1 MKKQTLRRAA
11 VLFCAALLLAGACS
25 GCGRSYTER
34 TAFAMGSVLTA
45 RIYAPEE
52 QAEELFGRITDGV
65 NGLDQ
70 RISGTNPASPV
81 YAANHT
87 GTANA
92 DAYTLKKLG
101 DIVMVCN
108 ILNGTVDLTVGA
120 LTELWGF
127 SSDTPRKPAD
137 DEIRAALKTVG
148 IEKLLLDDVNGAIVL
163 AEGQKLDPGAF
174 GKGAAL
180 DEAYNALHTAAYSA
194 VVTFG
199 GSVLLFGMPKN
210 GKSWSVGVRDPF
222 KGENDYFATLSITPD
237 RENYAGYVSTS
248 GSYEKNFTEN
258 GVTYHHI
265 LSPETGYPVETDL
278 VSVTV
283 YAPGGLNSD
292 ALSTAC
298 FINGLNEQTLQWL
311 KNFGAEAVFVDRE
324 KRYYVTDGLKDCFT
338 LNDDSFAPMDHEG

>member
-1 MKKQTLRRAA
+1 MKKQTIRRAVALICA
-11 VLFCAALLLAGACS
+11 VLLLAGALS
-25 GCGRSYTER
+25 GCGRSTER

-52 QAEELFGRITDGV
+52 QAEELFGRITECV
-65 NGLDQ
+65 NAVDL
-70 RISGTNPASPV
+70 RLSATNPASEV

-87 GTANA
+87 GTSNA
-92 DAYTLKKLG
+92 SADTLNTLG
-101 DIVMVCN
+101 DIVMLCN
-108 ILNGTVDLTVGA
+108 LLNGTVDLTVGA

-127 SSDTPRKPAD
+127 STETPHKPAD
-137 DEIRAALKTVG
+137 DEIQTALATVG
-148 IEKLLLDDVNGAIVL
+148 IEKLLLDDTNGSIVL
-163 AEGQKLDPGAF
+163 AEGQKLDAGAF

-180 DEAYNALHTAAYSA
+180 DGAYNVLHTASFSA

-199 GSVLLFGMPKN
+199 GSVLLFGAPKN
-210 GKSWSVGVRDPF
+210 GKSWTVGVRDPF
-222 KGENDYFATLSITPD
+222 KGENDYFATLSFTPD
-237 RENYAGYVSTS
+237 NDDYAGFLSTS
-248 GSYEKNFTEN
+248 GSYEKSFTEN

-265 LSPETGYPVETDL
+265 LSAKTGYPVETDL

-311 KNFGAEAVFVDRE
+311 KNFGAEAVFVDQE
-324 KRYYVTDGLKDCFT
+324 KQYYVTDGLKDQFT
-338 LNDDSFAPMDHEG
+338 LNDDSFTPMDHEG

>member
-11 VLFCAALLLAGACS
+11 ALCCAALLLAGACS
-25 GCGRSYTER
+25 GCGRSFTER

-52 QAEELFGRITDGV
+52 QAEKLFGRITDGV
-65 NGLDQ
+65 NGVDR
-70 RISGTNPASPV
+70 RISATNPDSPV

-87 GTANA
+87 GSSNA
-92 DAYTLKKLG
+92 DAYTLNKLG

-108 ILNGTVDLTVGA
+108 ILNGTVDPTVGA

-127 SSDTPRKPAD
+127 SSDTPRKPTD
-137 DEIRAALKTVG
+137 GEIQAALETVG
-148 IEKLLLDDVNGAIVL
+148 LEKLLLDDVNGSIIL
-163 AEGQKLDPGAF
+163 SEGQKLDPGAF
-174 GKGAAL
+174 GKGIAL
-180 DEAYNALHTAAYSA
+180 DEAYLALHTATYSA

-199 GSVLLFGMPKN
+199 GSVLLFGAPKS
-210 GKSWSVGVRDPF
+210 GKSWTVGIRDPF
-222 KGENDYFATLSITPD
+222 KGENDSFATLSLTPD
-237 RENYAGYVSTS
+237 DDNYVGYLSTS

-283 YAPGGLNSD
+283 CAGGGLSSD

-298 FINGLNEQTLQWL
+298 FINGLNETTLRWL
-311 KNFGAEAVFVDRE
+311 KSFGAEAVFVNKD
-324 KRYYVTDGLKDCFT
+324 KQYYITDGLKDCFT
-338 LNDDSFAPMDHEG
+338 LNDDSFSPMDHEG